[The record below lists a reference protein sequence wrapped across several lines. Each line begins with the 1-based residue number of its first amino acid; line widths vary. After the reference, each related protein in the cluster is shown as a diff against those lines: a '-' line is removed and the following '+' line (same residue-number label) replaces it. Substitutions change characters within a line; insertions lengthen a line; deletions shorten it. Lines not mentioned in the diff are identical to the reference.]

1 MEEKI
6 IVSGKSKENIFARRL
21 IKAGII
27 IVCCGLLYSI
37 LLFCWLLYKQW
48 NYFRFIGIGK
58 SIQTYFMFLGKGMLL
73 SGAKSIGV
81 IIYTGIAVA
90 LSNLFFRKMMNNC
103 EITVSNVRITG
114 ISSFGKWVEIPL
126 RNVVMI
132 GQGLFSGVV
141 IATASGTT
149 HFWYIWHRDTV
160 LNGLSAV
167 LYEMQNGR
175 SNSST
180 ADGKAPGEAAPR
192 PGDGD

>member
-58 SIQTYFMFLGKGMLL
+58 SIQTYFIFLGKGMLL

-90 LSNLFFRKMMNNC
+90 L
-103 EITVSNVRITG
+103 
-114 ISSFGKWVEIPL
+114 
-126 RNVVMI
+126 
-132 GQGLFSGVV
+132 
-141 IATASGTT
+141 
-149 HFWYIWHRDTV
+149 
-160 LNGLSAV
+160 
-167 LYEMQNGR
+167 
-175 SNSST
+175 
-180 ADGKAPGEAAPR
+180 
-192 PGDGD
+192 